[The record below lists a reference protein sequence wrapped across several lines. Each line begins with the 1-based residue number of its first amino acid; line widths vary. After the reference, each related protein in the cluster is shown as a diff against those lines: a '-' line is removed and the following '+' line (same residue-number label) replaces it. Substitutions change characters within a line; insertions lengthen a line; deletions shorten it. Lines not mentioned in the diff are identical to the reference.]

1 MEREKPIFSDG
12 SYSSYSNS
20 SSNEANQLTTDKNQR
35 NKIGQGSYGRVYRSA
50 YLTENNERIIVALK
64 KIPINSNEGIPLN
77 AVREMSVLSGLNHI
91 NIVKLIETSINRPT
105 KKKKGFVSIIYEYID
120 HDISSLLQSKF
131 IFSLQSIKLILYQI
145 LKGVQYLHGKSILHR
160 DIKTANILINHD
172 GIVKIADFGLA
183 RTFKKFYPINL
194 RKMTINV
201 VTLWY
206 RAPELLLNDQGYN
219 TSIDVWSIGC
229 VFAELL
235 ICEPIF
241 PGKTVIE
248 QIQKIFEVIGSP
260 NSDEIKRFKMLE
272 LNYDKK
278 SFESLIPS
286 ENYENKL
293 RDFINEKIKGDKIDD
308 NTYDLLSKML
318 KFNSNERITVDDC
331 LKHDFF
337 SDINE
342 LEKNHVLKNEMNKI
356 KGEYHGMKLRTVKIG
371 QIENIKIENNK
382 IIDKDI
388 FYKRDEEKK
397 KKGKILQI
405 LKNEDDDDDD
415 SESNFIKYN
424 NDDKEIKN
432 NLMDLLKY

>member
-1 MEREKPIFSDG
+1 
-12 SYSSYSNS
+12 
-20 SSNEANQLTTDKNQR
+20 
-35 NKIGQGSYGRVYRSA
+35 
-50 YLTENNERIIVALK
+50 
-64 KIPINSNEGIPLN
+64 
-77 AVREMSVLSGLNHI
+77 
-91 NIVKLIETSINRPT
+91 
-105 KKKKGFVSIIYEYID
+105 
-120 HDISSLLQSKF
+120 
-131 IFSLQSIKLILYQI
+131 
-145 LKGVQYLHGKSILHR
+145 
-160 DIKTANILINHD
+160 
-172 GIVKIADFGLA
+172 
-183 RTFKKFYPINL
+183 
-194 RKMTINV
+194 MTINV

-318 KFNSNERITVDDC
+318 KFNSNERINVDDC
-331 LKHDFF
+331 LKHEFF

>member
-91 NIVKLIETSINRPT
+91 NIVKLIETSINSPT

-206 RAPELLLNDQGYN
+206 RAP
-219 TSIDVWSIGC
+219 
-229 VFAELL
+229 ELL

-388 FYKRDEEKK
+388 YYKRDEEKK

-405 LKNEDDDDDD
+405 LKNESDDDD
-415 SESNFIKYN
+415 SDNNYIKYDV
-424 NDDKEIKN
+424 NDNEIKN